1 MRLVD
6 NCSLRNKRV
15 EKMLRDLDSKVDTL
29 TNANTLNK
37 EAFIDV
43 FMLTV
48 ELLIDAFK
56 QIEDN
61 TTPGKTL
68 LEYSRAEIKDACL
81 RVGEAKHFAEDS
93 EFVMAVMQELGKK

>member
-1 MRLVD
+1 MKLVD

-61 TTPGKTL
+61 TTPAKTL
-68 LEYSRAEIKDACL
+68 LDYTGKEVQDAVF
-81 RVGEAKHFAEDS
+81 RVGASKNFDHDADY
-93 EFVMAVMQELGKK
+93 VIAVMQELTR